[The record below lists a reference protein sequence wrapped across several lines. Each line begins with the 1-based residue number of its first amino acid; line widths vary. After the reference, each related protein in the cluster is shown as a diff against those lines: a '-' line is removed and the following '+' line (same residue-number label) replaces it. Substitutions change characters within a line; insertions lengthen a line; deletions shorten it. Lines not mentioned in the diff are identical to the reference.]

1 MCARKGGNHPDGP
14 VDRRRLGL
22 VAKMFT
28 KNRWS
33 LHTSVLLLLVVLG
46 AALLLGC
53 QPGSSRS
60 EYVTQEAA
68 IRTLE
73 QRVVANGTVNPL
85 ETVQVGAQ
93 VSGLIQ
99 EILVDFNSPVRRGQV
114 IARIDPT
121 IYTAKVEQ
129 ARSALTSVQ
138 AETEKAKTNLELA
151 RTQLRRYET
160 LAAQNLIPQ
169 MELDNQRAWY
179 EAARADFQAAQARL
193 AQARAQY
200 AEATANLRYTTIIS
214 PVDGIVISRN
224 VEVGRTVV
232 AALQTPTLFTI
243 AQDLTQMQVAAEVD
257 GSEVGNLKVGQPVTF
272 TVDAYRDRVFTGQ
285 VDQVRL
291 APNVTQNVVTYTI
304 LVRTANPELLLKP
317 GMIATVTILAAS
329 RPDVLAVPNAALRFQ
344 PLGQKGEPR
353 ADSPSVWR
361 LGADGKPQQVL
372 VSLGLSD
379 GLWTEIKAG
388 ALKAGD
394 QVIIEQ
400 KGNSS
405 GEGLGLRRLFY

>member
-1 MCARKGGNHPDGP
+1 MVHIRIALPH
-14 VDRRRLGL
+14 RL
-22 VAKMFT
+22 
-28 KNRWS
+28 R
-33 LHTSVLLLLVVLG
+33 LLLLGLLS
-46 AALLLGC
+46 ALLSLGC
-53 QPGSSRS
+53 QSGNSRL

-73 QRVVANGTVNPL
+73 QKVVANGTVNPL

-121 IYTAKVEQ
+121 IYAAKVEQ
-129 ARSALTSVQ
+129 ARSALTSAQ
-138 AETEKAKTNLELA
+138 AEMEKTKINLELA

-160 LAAQNLIPQ
+160 LAGQNLIPL
-169 MELDNQRAWY
+169 MELDNQRALA
-179 EAARADFQAAQARL
+179 EAAWADFQAAQARL
-193 AQARAQY
+193 AQVKAQY
-200 AEATANLRYTTIIS
+200 AEAAANLRYTTISS
-214 PVDGIVISRN
+214 PVDGIIISRN

-257 GSEVGNLKVGQPVTF
+257 GSEMGNVKVGQPVTF
-272 TVDAYRDRVFTGQ
+272 TVDAYRDKVFAGQ

-304 LVRTANPELLLKP
+304 LIRTANPELLLKP
-317 GMIATVTILAAS
+317 GMIATVTVLAAS
-329 RPDVLAVPNAALRFQ
+329 RGNVLAVPNAALRFQ
-344 PLGQKGEPR
+344 PHGNKIEAA

-361 LGADGKPQQVL
+361 LSANGRPQQVP
-372 VSLGLSD
+372 VTVGISD

-388 ALKAGD
+388 ALQAGEP
-394 QVIIEQ
+394 VIVEQ
-400 KGNSS
+400 KGNA
-405 GEGLGLRRLFY
+405 GGDGLGLRRLFY